1 MILKGYVIVSS
12 PGKTLFWHLDKKEK
26 DDKSRKDKTKDS
38 WSRVKPSPQHPQ
50 GWSPSGQGR
59 DSTTDP
65 TEPRKYCN
73 YLRLMVS
80 PDIPM

>member
-26 DDKSRKDKTKDS
+26 DVKSRKDKTKDS
-38 WSRVKPSPQHPQ
+38 WSRVKPSPQHLQ

-73 YLRLMVS
+73 YLWPMVS

>member
-59 DSTTDP
+59 DSTGDS
-65 TEPRKYCN
+65 TEPRKYYN
-73 YLRLMVS
+73 YLRLMVP